1 MSYTFGLTIESLV
14 AILLLLTILYCARL
28 NKQISRLKGD
38 EQSMKTTIAELAAAT
53 ASAERATIGLKATLR
68 ESETTLSMK
77 LREAEI
83 YSSTIAEYLKSG
95 GDVLA
100 RLRKVAQAEK
110 LFAQA
115 DGEPAEGAPPAPAAK
130 PDPHKLDTHKPDTH
144 NPDTLKPDTQSILAA
159 ARAFTE
165 RTRSRVTSRAA

>member
-28 NKQISRLKGD
+28 NKQILRLKGD

-68 ESETTLSMK
+68 ESETILSAK

-95 GDVLA
+95 EAVLS
-100 RLRKVAQAEK
+100 RLRKVAQAGK

-115 DGEPAEGAPPAPAAK
+115 DGEPQEDAPQAAAAK
-130 PDPHKLDTHKPDTH
+130 PDTR
-144 NPDTLKPDTQSILAA
+144 SILAA

-165 RTRSRVTSRAA
+165 RARSRVSSRAA